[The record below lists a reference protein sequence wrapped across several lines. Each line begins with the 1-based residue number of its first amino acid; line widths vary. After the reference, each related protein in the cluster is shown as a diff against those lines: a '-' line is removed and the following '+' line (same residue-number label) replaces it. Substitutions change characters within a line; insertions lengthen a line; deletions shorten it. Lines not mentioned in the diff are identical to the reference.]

1 MVIFLS
7 RSDLCVLAVN
17 CVFAKLSSGILTFRA
32 ETQESR
38 KDPKGK
44 QRLEVANKRRM
55 FKQTYLVTG
64 GAGFI
69 GSHIVERLV
78 RDGHRVRVLDDFSS
92 GKESNLES
100 FRKEIELVRGDIRDA
115 AVVNE
120 ATKDVDIVFHEA
132 ALGSVPR
139 SVADPLTTHEVNM
152 TGTLNVLLAAREA
165 GVKRVVYA
173 SSSSVY
179 GETPVLPKSEDMT
192 PQPLSPYA
200 LSKLVGEH
208 YASVFKHIY
217 GFDVVALR
225 YFNIFGP
232 RQDPESQYAAVIPR
246 FITALLEGKSP
257 VVYGDGLQSRDFT
270 YVDNVVE
277 ANLLASEA
285 DGAGAKAF
293 NVACGGR
300 YTLLDLLAK
309 LKQILGS
316 DIEPIHE
323 AARAGD
329 VKDSQASIAAA
340 QRELGYK
347 VSVGFE
353 EGLHKTAAWYQ
364 SQMR

>member
-1 MVIFLS
+1 M
-7 RSDLCVLAVN
+7 
-17 CVFAKLSSGILTFRA
+17 
-32 ETQESR
+32 
-38 KDPKGK
+38 PK
-44 QRLEVANKRRM
+44 RV
-55 FKQTYLVTG
+55 YLVTG

-78 RDGHRVRVLDDFSS
+78 RESHHVRVLDDLSS

-100 FRKEIELVRGDIRDA
+100 FRSEIEFVKGDIRDA
-115 AVVNE
+115 KLVND
-120 ATKDVDIVFHEA
+120 TMKGVDIVFHEA

-208 YASVFKHIY
+208 YASVFKHVY
-217 GFDVVALR
+217 GFEVVALR

-246 FITALLEGKSP
+246 FIMALLEGKSP

-270 YVDNVVE
+270 YVDNVVD

-285 DGAGAKAF
+285 SGAAGQAF

-300 YTLLDLLAK
+300 YTLLELLAR
-309 LKQILGS
+309 LKEILGI
-316 DIEPIHE
+316 DINPIHE
-323 AARAGD
+323 AGRAGD
-329 VKDSQASIAAA
+329 VRDSQASIEAAERA
-340 QRELGYK
+340 FGYR
-347 VSVGFE
+347 VSVDFD
-353 EGLHKTAAWYQ
+353 EGLGRTVEWYRKQ
-364 SQMR
+364 KGG

>member
-1 MVIFLS
+1 M
-7 RSDLCVLAVN
+7 
-17 CVFAKLSSGILTFRA
+17 
-32 ETQESR
+32 
-38 KDPKGK
+38 P
-44 QRLEVANKRRM
+44 
-55 FKQTYLVTG
+55 KQTYLVTG

-69 GSHIVERLV
+69 GGHICERLV
-78 RDGHRVRVLDDFSS
+78 RDGHSVRVLDDFSS

-100 FRKEIELVRGDIRDA
+100 FRDKIDLVRGDIRDA
-115 AVVNE
+115 PLVNE
-120 ATKDVDIVFHEA
+120 AMNGVDIVFHEA

-179 GETPVLPKSEDMT
+179 GETPVLPKREEMT

-200 LSKLVGEH
+200 ISKLVGEH
-208 YASVFKHIY
+208 YATVFTHVY
-217 GFDVVALR
+217 DFEVVALR

-246 FITALLEGKSP
+246 FLTALLNGKAP

-285 DGAGAKAF
+285 DGAAGRAF
-293 NVACGGR
+293 NIACGGR
-300 YTLLDLLAK
+300 YTLLDLLAR
-309 LKQILGS
+309 LKIILGS

-323 AARAGD
+323 AGRAGD
-329 VKDSQASIAAA
+329 VRDSQASIEAA
-340 QRELGYK
+340 QRALGYR
-347 VSVGFE
+347 VSVDFD
-353 EGLHKTAAWYQ
+353 EGLRRTAEWYRAQ
-364 SQMR
+364 ADR